1 MLTKDLKKIYSSKDW
16 HNQWALF
23 YFVRNWERLL
33 GDPLGKVTYPAF
45 FRGDVL
51 WIYVDNSAWMQ
62 QMQYVKMDL
71 LNEIQRAVPTAVVN
85 DLRFAVHPAI
95 QDEKEKPAPP
105 PKKPIDKQKEK
116 RFVDMVS
123 NVSNDECRQS
133 LYQLWR
139 AYARSAG
146 KGDSR

>member
-1 MLTKDLKKIYSSKDW
+1 MRTKDLKKIYSTKNW

-23 YFVRNWERLL
+23 YFVRNWENIL
-33 GDPLGKVTYPAF
+33 GYPLGKVTYPAF

-71 LNEIQRAVPTAVVN
+71 LDAIQKAVPTAVVN

-95 QDEKEKPAPP
+95 QEEEAPSAPP

-123 NVSNDECRQS
+123 NVSNEQCRQS

-139 AYARSAG
+139 ASAGSAG
-146 KGDSR
+146 KGTSK